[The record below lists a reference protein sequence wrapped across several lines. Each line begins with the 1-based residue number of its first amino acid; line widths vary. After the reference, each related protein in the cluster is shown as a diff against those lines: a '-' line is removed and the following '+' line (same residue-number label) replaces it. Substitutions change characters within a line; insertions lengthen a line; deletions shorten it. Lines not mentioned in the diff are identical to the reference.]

1 MKQRLGFKLLAALL
15 ISANLLPP
23 ALLLAQTSKPAGR
36 VGIVSALKGDVV
48 IVKVLPAAREDLR
61 MRPGCCV
68 EAPDLEPAGRLVCT

>member
-36 VGIVSALKGDVV
+36 AGIVL
-48 IVKVLPAAREDLR
+48 IVKVLPAAHEDLR
-61 MRPGCCV
+61 MRPGCCG
-68 EAPDLEPAGRLVCT
+68 EAPYLEPAGRLVCT